1 MRLALQ
7 LLGKPSITVA
17 GITATVGAR
26 KNLQLL
32 ALLDLAPDLKLDRDA
47 ICERLWS
54 DEPAD
59 RRREHLRPVASRL
72 RAALADLG
80 YPDLLQ
86 TDGPFLLLTE
96 RIPTDLDEILKGDPR
111 LEIQHFQIVM
121 AGWNVAVAADIR
133 NVVQFILARS
143 IEQHLQGNRSTP
155 KAFDL
160 INNFLATYPHSVRIV
175 ALYYKLLSEAREFEA
190 ATSLVQRFETTWLD
204 DQGPTGMPDIEA
216 EAAGISLE
224 PPEADAKRVMEHLRK
239 HLVPALAIVVGIAIG
254 AFLIADLV
262 AAPPHPVP
270 FVRAHPWIFSGWARP
285 TDSGYYDGYVFCP
298 DGVTWN
304 EASAFATA
312 LGCHLAKIRSENQNM
327 KIFYG
332 MGDEF
337 VRDDTIPGWIG
348 AKRSKGIW
356 RWEDG
361 SLIKPM
367 KWEQGVEPT
376 LLTEVACAGYQIVRK
391 TTEAPWA
398 AVPCETLADG
408 FYLEADIDRHPD
420 DNKTAWMMQHWK
432 YSVGKP

>member
-86 TDGPFLLLTE
+86 TDGPFLFLTE
-96 RIPTDLDEILKGDPR
+96 RIPTDLDEILKGDPK
-111 LEIQHFQIVM
+111 LEIQHFQMVM
-121 AGWNVAVAADIR
+121 AGWNVAVSADIR

-143 IEQHLQGNRSTP
+143 IEQHLQGNRSAP

-216 EAAGISLE
+216 EAARITLE
-224 PPEADAKRVMEHLRK
+224 PPEPSSSQITKFLLENLWSG
-239 HLVPALAIVVGIAIG
+239 LATIAGVAAMLI
-254 AFLIADLV
+254 LIARV
-262 AAPPHPVP
+262 YFQAPEA
-270 FVRAHPWIFSGWARP
+270 RAHPWENTKWQQV
-285 TDSGYYDGYVFCP
+285 TDTGAYNAYVFSP
-298 DGVTWN
+298 DGVTWD
-304 EASAFATA
+304 EASAFAKDF
-312 LGCHLAKIRSENQNM
+312 GCNLAKITSSDENHW
-327 KIFYG
+327 IFDI
-332 MGDEF
+332 GDHNA
-337 VRDDTIPGWIG
+337 RIDSIPGWIG
-348 AKRSKGIW
+348 ARMFNGVWQWQDKSPFNFENLKPVGEKVSRKFDFCAAFHKAKGT
-356 RWEDG
+356 ED
-361 SLIKPM
+361 
-367 KWEQGVEPT
+367 
-376 LLTEVACAGYQIVRK
+376 AA
-391 TTEAPWA
+391 WA
-398 AVPCETLADG
+398 AIPCDTLADG
-408 FYLEADIDRHPD
+408 FYLESYDKEPD
-420 DNKTAWMMQHWK
+420 
-432 YSVGKP
+432 SVRLSEMTRNWRYEDHKP